1 MEEQPEVL
9 FVCVHNAGRSQM
21 AAGLVKLRSGGGAVL
36 AGTAGADD
44 RAEAVGRLGQCVRS
58 DRFPPRGV
66 TPLTPI
72 MGRAT
77 DPGENHDPGNDQ
89 RFTPSLTQEP
99 RLENGL
105 GHDLPCSSISTT
117 SIAICGTKTRRWP
130 GRSPFRR
137 EPGFAGWKMA
147 CRAS

>member
-1 MEEQPEVL
+1 MP
-9 FVCVHNAGRSQM
+9 GRR
-21 AAGLVKLRSGGGAVL
+21 VRT
-36 AGTAGADD
+36 TAQRPWIDWAY
-44 RAEAVGRLGQCVRS
+44 ARS

-77 DPGENHDPGNDQ
+77 DPGENHDPGKDQ

-105 GHDLPCSSISTT
+105 GGKVTFGPAGSAGDVARSRPSPKRS
-117 SIAICGTKTRRWP
+117 RRP
-130 GRSPFRR
+130 SP
-137 EPGFAGWKMA
+137 EKGHP
-147 CRAS
+147 

>member
-1 MEEQPEVL
+1 LP
-9 FVCVHNAGRSQM
+9 GRR
-21 AAGLVKLRSGGGAVL
+21 VRT
-36 AGTAGADD
+36 TAQRPWIDWAY
-44 RAEAVGRLGQCVRS
+44 ARS

-77 DPGENHDPGNDQ
+77 DPGENHDPGKDQ

-105 GHDLPCSSISTT
+105 RQEPPFPLGCRWQRGASASPARFPHLADLV
-117 SIAICGTKTRRWP
+117 
-130 GRSPFRR
+130 
-137 EPGFAGWKMA
+137 
-147 CRAS
+147 

>member
-1 MEEQPEVL
+1 MDAREGSL
-9 FVCVHNAGRSQM
+9 TRSPPYQ
-21 AAGLVKLRSGGGAVL
+21 LRSGGGAVL

-105 GHDLPCSSISTT
+105 GHEDQFPPPSLSDGCQLGEATFVGTPRNGEDADIASTG
-117 SIAICGTKTRRWP
+117 A
-130 GRSPFRR
+130 
-137 EPGFAGWKMA
+137 
-147 CRAS
+147 

>member
-1 MEEQPEVL
+1 MDAREGSL
-9 FVCVHNAGRSQM
+9 TRSPPYQ
-21 AAGLVKLRSGGGAVL
+21 LRSGGGAVL

-105 GHDLPCSSISTT
+105 GQLRPV
-117 SIAICGTKTRRWP
+117 
-130 GRSPFRR
+130 
-137 EPGFAGWKMA
+137 AGA
-147 CRAS
+147 

>member
-1 MEEQPEVL
+1 MP
-9 FVCVHNAGRSQM
+9 GRR
-21 AAGLVKLRSGGGAVL
+21 VRT
-36 AGTAGADD
+36 TAQRPWVD
-44 RAEAVGRLGQCVRS
+44 LGKCVRS

-105 GHDLPCSSISTT
+105 GH
-117 SIAICGTKTRRWP
+117 
-130 GRSPFRR
+130 
-137 EPGFAGWKMA
+137 
-147 CRAS
+147 

>member
-1 MEEQPEVL
+1 MP
-9 FVCVHNAGRSQM
+9 GRR
-21 AAGLVKLRSGGGAVL
+21 VRT
-36 AGTAGADD
+36 TAQRPWIEWAY
-44 RAEAVGRLGQCVRS
+44 ARS

-77 DPGENHDPGNDQ
+77 DPGENHDPGKDQ

-105 GHDLPCSSISTT
+105 GHLEALPLPTLN
-117 SIAICGTKTRRWP
+117 
-130 GRSPFRR
+130 GRSWF
-137 EPGFAGWKMA
+137 
-147 CRAS
+147 S

>member
-1 MEEQPEVL
+1 MP
-9 FVCVHNAGRSQM
+9 GRR
-21 AAGLVKLRSGGGAVL
+21 VRT
-36 AGTAGADD
+36 TAQRPWIEWAY
-44 RAEAVGRLGQCVRS
+44 ARS

-77 DPGENHDPGNDQ
+77 DPGENHDPGKDQ

-105 GHDLPCSSISTT
+105 GQIRTCMVASQAVQRRLPDLP
-117 SIAICGTKTRRWP
+117 R
-130 GRSPFRR
+130 
-137 EPGFAGWKMA
+137 
-147 CRAS
+147 

>member
-1 MEEQPEVL
+1 MP
-9 FVCVHNAGRSQM
+9 GRR
-21 AAGLVKLRSGGGAVL
+21 VRT
-36 AGTAGADD
+36 TAQRPWIDWAY
-44 RAEAVGRLGQCVRS
+44 ARS

-77 DPGENHDPGNDQ
+77 DPGENHDPGKDQ

-105 GHDLPCSSISTT
+105 GGELPFAASAANGKGAPTPDLRSVARQQLSKHQVRSLHT
-117 SIAICGTKTRRWP
+117 SRRHTP
-130 GRSPFRR
+130 DTHHGAGNRPRR
-137 EPGFAGWKMA
+137 EP
-147 CRAS
+147 

>member
-1 MEEQPEVL
+1 MDAREGSLTRDPPHQ
-9 FVCVHNAGRSQM
+9 
-21 AAGLVKLRSGGGAVL
+21 LRAGGGAVL

-44 RAEAVGRLGQCVRS
+44 RAEAVGRLGPCVRS

-77 DPGENHDPGNDQ
+77 DPGENHDPGKDQ

-105 GHDLPCSSISTT
+105 GHERK
-117 SIAICGTKTRRWP
+117 AR
-130 GRSPFRR
+130 
-137 EPGFAGWKMA
+137 
-147 CRAS
+147 

>member
-1 MEEQPEVL
+1 MDAREGILTRDPP
-9 FVCVHNAGRSQM
+9 HH
-21 AAGLVKLRSGGGAVL
+21 LRASGGAVL

-77 DPGENHDPGNDQ
+77 DPGENHDPGKDQ

-105 GHDLPCSSISTT
+105 GH
-117 SIAICGTKTRRWP
+117 
-130 GRSPFRR
+130 
-137 EPGFAGWKMA
+137 
-147 CRAS
+147 

>member
-1 MEEQPEVL
+1 MPVDT
-9 FVCVHNAGRSQM
+9 
-21 AAGLVKLRSGGGAVL
+21 
-36 AGTAGADD
+36 GTAGADD

-99 RLENGL
+99 RLE
-105 GHDLPCSSISTT
+105 PS
-117 SIAICGTKTRRWP
+117 
-130 GRSPFRR
+130 
-137 EPGFAGWKMA
+137 FAGAHLNGKVA
-147 CRAS
+147 PIVLKKSGLK

>member
-1 MEEQPEVL
+1 MP
-9 FVCVHNAGRSQM
+9 GRR
-21 AAGLVKLRSGGGAVL
+21 VRT
-36 AGTAGADD
+36 TAQRPWVD
-44 RAEAVGRLGQCVRS
+44 LGKCVRS

-105 GHDLPCSSISTT
+105 GRTVPLASHPTAGCS
-117 SIAICGTKTRRWP
+117 RRAKMSSDGQP
-130 GRSPFRR
+130 GNGPV
-137 EPGFAGWKMA
+137 
-147 CRAS
+147 